1 MIKNLEHIFKNSQE
15 KIIESFSKVE
25 KSNAA
30 RTTFDKWKRP
40 EGGGGQTFVIESGAF
55 FDNCAV
61 NFSSISGKKL
71 PKAALGNALV
81 KSSNNGY
88 QAMGL
93 SVISHPKN
101 PYIPTSHLNIRL
113 FCILDRNKEIKEWW
127 AGGGYDLT
135 PYISFKSDNI
145 KWHDDAKALLNSYNK
160 SFYKKFSKNCNEYF
174 FIPHR
179 NERRGVGGIFFY
191 NFTQMNLAKTTEMLS
206 SIADQYLSSYMH
218 IANKRKKTK
227 FNKEQKDFQLLRRGR
242 YAEFNL
248 VNDRGTAFGLQ
259 SNGRIQSIL
268 ASLPKDVKWSYKK
281 DNSYIK
287 MEKQLLKH
295 INSDWNV

>member
-15 KIIESFSKVE
+15 KIIESFSNIE
-25 KSNAA
+25 KSNKAKK
-30 RTTFDKWKRP
+30 TFDKWKRP

-179 NERRGVGGIFFY
+179 NERRGVGGIFFD

>member
-145 KWHDDAKALLNSYNK
+145 KWHDDAKALLSSYNK

-179 NERRGVGGIFFY
+179 NERRGVGGIFFD

>member
-1 MIKNLEHIFKNSQE
+1 MIKNLEQIFKNSQE
-15 KIIESFSKVE
+15 KIIESFSNIE
-25 KSNAA
+25 KSNKAKK
-30 RTTFDKWKRP
+30 TFDKWKRP

-113 FCILDRNKEIKEWW
+113 FCILDRNKEIREWW

-179 NERRGVGGIFFY
+179 NERRGVGGIFFD

-281 DNSYIK
+281 DDSYIK

>member
-30 RTTFDKWKRP
+30 KTTFDKWKRP

-179 NERRGVGGIFFY
+179 NERRGVGGIFFD

-259 SNGRIQSIL
+259 
-268 ASLPKDVKWSYKK
+268 
-281 DNSYIK
+281 
-287 MEKQLLKH
+287 
-295 INSDWNV
+295 

>member
-30 RTTFDKWKRP
+30 RTTFDKWKRH

-145 KWHDDAKALLNSYNK
+145 KWHDDAKALLNRYNK

-179 NERRGVGGIFFY
+179 NERRGVGGIFFD

>member
-1 MIKNLEHIFKNSQE
+1 
-15 KIIESFSKVE
+15 
-25 KSNAA
+25 
-30 RTTFDKWKRP
+30 
-40 EGGGGQTFVIESGAF
+40 
-55 FDNCAV
+55 
-61 NFSSISGKKL
+61 
-71 PKAALGNALV
+71 
-81 KSSNNGY
+81 
-88 QAMGL
+88 MGL

-160 SFYKKFSKNCNEYF
+160 SFYKKFSQNCNEYF

-179 NERRGVGGIFFY
+179 NERRGVGGIFFD

>member
-25 KSNAA
+25 KSNTAKS
-30 RTTFDKWKRP
+30 TLDKWKRP

-179 NERRGVGGIFFY
+179 NERRGVGGIFFD

>member
-113 FCILDRNKEIKEWW
+113 FCVLDRNKEIKEWW

-179 NERRGVGGIFFY
+179 NERRGVGGIFFD

>member
-174 FIPHR
+174 YIPHR
-179 NERRGVGGIFFY
+179 NERRGVGGIFFD

>member
-179 NERRGVGGIFFY
+179 NERRGVGGIFFD

-259 SNGRIQSIL
+259 SNGRIQSIH

>member
-179 NERRGVGGIFFY
+179 NERRGVGGIFFD

>member
-15 KIIESFSKVE
+15 KIIESFSNIE
-25 KSNAA
+25 KSNKAKK
-30 RTTFDKWKRP
+30 TFDKWKRP

-71 PKAALGNALV
+71 PKAALGNAVV

-113 FCILDRNKEIKEWW
+113 FCILDRNKEIREWW

-174 FIPHR
+174 YIPHR
-179 NERRGVGGIFFY
+179 NERRGVGGIFFD
-191 NFTQMNLAKTTEMLS
+191 NFTQMNLDKTTEMLS

-281 DNSYIK
+281 DDSYIK
-287 MEKQLLKH
+287 REKQLLKH

>member
-179 NERRGVGGIFFY
+179 NERRGVGGIFFD
-191 NFTQMNLAKTTEMLS
+191 NFTQMNLAKPTEMLS

>member
-25 KSNAA
+25 KSNTA
-30 RTTFDKWKRP
+30 RTTLDKWKRP

-179 NERRGVGGIFFY
+179 NERRGVGGIFFD

>member
-1 MIKNLEHIFKNSQE
+1 MIKNLEQIFKNSQK
-15 KIIESFSKVE
+15 KIIESFSNIE
-25 KSNAA
+25 KSNKAK
-30 RTTFDKWKRP
+30 TTFDKWKRS

-101 PYIPTSHLNIRL
+101 PYIPSSHLNIRL
-113 FCILDRNKEIKEWW
+113 FCILDKNKDIKEWW

-135 PYISFKSDNI
+135 PYISFRSDNI
-145 KWHDDAKALLNSYNK
+145 KWHDDAKVLLNSYNK

-174 FIPHR
+174 YIPHR
-179 NERRGVGGIFFY
+179 NERRGVGGIFFD
-191 NFTQMNLAKTTEMLS
+191 NFTQMNLDKTTEMLS

-281 DNSYIK
+281 DDSYIK
-287 MEKQLLKH
+287 REKQLLKH

>member
-160 SFYKKFSKNCNEYF
+160 SFYKKFSQNCNEYF

-179 NERRGVGGIFFY
+179 NERRGVGGIFFD

>member
-25 KSNAA
+25 KSNTAK
-30 RTTFDKWKRP
+30 TTLDKWKRP

-145 KWHDDAKALLNSYNK
+145 KWHNDAKALLNSYNK

-179 NERRGVGGIFFY
+179 NERRGVGGIFFD

>member
-25 KSNAA
+25 KSNTAKI
-30 RTTFDKWKRP
+30 TLDKWKRP

-71 PKAALGNALV
+71 PKTALGNALV

-160 SFYKKFSKNCNEYF
+160 NFYKKFSKNCNEYF
-174 FIPHR
+174 FIPNR
-179 NERRGVGGIFFY
+179 NERRGVGGIFFDI
-191 NFTQMNLAKTTEMLS
+191 FTQMNLAKTTEMLS

>member
-113 FCILDRNKEIKEWW
+113 FCILDRNKEIKGWW

-179 NERRGVGGIFFY
+179 NERRGVGGIFFD

>member
-1 MIKNLEHIFKNSQE
+1 MIKNLEHILKNSQE

-25 KSNAA
+25 KSNTAK
-30 RTTFDKWKRP
+30 TTLDKWKRP

-113 FCILDRNKEIKEWW
+113 FCILNRNKEIKEWW

-179 NERRGVGGIFFY
+179 NERRGVGGIFFD

>member
-15 KIIESFSKVE
+15 KIIESFSNIE
-25 KSNAA
+25 KSNKAKK
-30 RTTFDKWKRP
+30 TFDKWKRP

-113 FCILDRNKEIKEWW
+113 FCILDRNKEIREWW

-174 FIPHR
+174 YIPHR
-179 NERRGVGGIFFY
+179 NERRGVGGIFFD
-191 NFTQMNLAKTTEMLS
+191 NFTQMNLDKTTEMLS

-281 DNSYIK
+281 DDSYIK
-287 MEKQLLKH
+287 REKQLLKH

>member
-25 KSNAA
+25 KSNTAK
-30 RTTFDKWKRP
+30 TTLDKWKRP

-145 KWHDDAKALLNSYNK
+145 KWHDDAKTLLNSYNK

-179 NERRGVGGIFFY
+179 NERRGVGGIFFD

>member
-15 KIIESFSKVE
+15 KIIESFSKIE

-113 FCILDRNKEIKEWW
+113 FCILDRNKEIREWW

-174 FIPHR
+174 YIPHR
-179 NERRGVGGIFFY
+179 NERRGVGGIFFD
-191 NFTQMNLAKTTEMLS
+191 NFTQMNLDKTTEMLS

-281 DNSYIK
+281 DDSYIK
-287 MEKQLLKH
+287 REKQLLKH

>member
-15 KIIESFSKVE
+15 KIIESFSNIE
-25 KSNAA
+25 KSNKAKK
-30 RTTFDKWKRP
+30 TFDKWKRP

-113 FCILDRNKEIKEWW
+113 FCILDRNKEIREWW

-179 NERRGVGGIFFY
+179 NERRGVGGIFFD

>member
-15 KIIESFSKVE
+15 KIIESFSNIE
-25 KSNAA
+25 KSNKAKK
-30 RTTFDKWKRP
+30 TFDKWKRP

-113 FCILDRNKEIKEWW
+113 FCILDRNKEIREWW

-174 FIPHR
+174 YIPHR
-179 NERRGVGGIFFY
+179 NERRGVGGIFFD
-191 NFTQMNLAKTTEMLS
+191 NFTQMDLDKTTEMLS

-281 DNSYIK
+281 DDSYIK
-287 MEKQLLKH
+287 REKQLLKH

>member
-179 NERRGVGGIFFY
+179 NERRGVGGIFFD

-259 SNGRIQSIL
+259 SNGRIQSII

>member
-15 KIIESFSKVE
+15 KIVESFSKVE
-25 KSNAA
+25 KSNTAK
-30 RTTFDKWKRP
+30 TTLDKWKRP

-179 NERRGVGGIFFY
+179 NERRGVGGIFFD

-218 IANKRKKTK
+218 IVNKRKKTK

>member
-25 KSNAA
+25 KSNTAKI
-30 RTTFDKWKRP
+30 TLDKWKRP

-145 KWHDDAKALLNSYNK
+145 KWHNDAKALLNSYNK

-179 NERRGVGGIFFY
+179 NERRGVGGIFFD

>member
-145 KWHDDAKALLNSYNK
+145 KWHNDAKALLNSYNK

-179 NERRGVGGIFFY
+179 NERRGVGGIFFD

>member
-25 KSNAA
+25 KSNTAK
-30 RTTFDKWKRP
+30 TTLEKWKRP

-179 NERRGVGGIFFY
+179 NERRGVGGIFFD

>member
-25 KSNAA
+25 KSNTAKI
-30 RTTFDKWKRP
+30 TLDKWKRP

-179 NERRGVGGIFFY
+179 NERRGVGGIFFD
-191 NFTQMNLAKTTEMLS
+191 NFTQMSLDKTTEMLS